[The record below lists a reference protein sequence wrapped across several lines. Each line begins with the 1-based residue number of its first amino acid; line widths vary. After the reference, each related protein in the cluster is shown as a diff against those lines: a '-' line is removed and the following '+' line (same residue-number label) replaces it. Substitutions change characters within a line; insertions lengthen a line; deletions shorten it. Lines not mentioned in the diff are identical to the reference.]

1 MRASFICELSISMAC
16 WRYFA
21 ISTSFLAQVQQFNPC
36 TRQAPVE
43 YSPGNPRILARALLQ
58 IGYDLVQ
65 RDNFGQ
71 CPVEIVCEGI
81 LPGIALRLGS
91 GRDQHRTRKH
101 EDHHD
106 YDGVN

>member
-21 ISTSFLAQVQQFNPC
+21 ISTSFF
-36 TRQAPVE
+36 E